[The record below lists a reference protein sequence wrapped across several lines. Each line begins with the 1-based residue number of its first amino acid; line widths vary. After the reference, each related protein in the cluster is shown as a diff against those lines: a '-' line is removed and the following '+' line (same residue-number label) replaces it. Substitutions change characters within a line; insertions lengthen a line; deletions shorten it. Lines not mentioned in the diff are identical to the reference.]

1 MEKSEWFEEWFD
13 TPFYHILYQNRD
25 EEEAAI
31 FIEKLIAVT
40 ELKKGAKILD
50 LACGKGRHSIQLNKL
65 GFNVIGIDLSVNSIA
80 RAKKYENETLRF
92 AVQDMREAIAGE
104 KFDAIFNLFT
114 SFGYFDEKKDNLK
127 VLNAC
132 NQMLPRRGV
141 LVIDFMNV
149 VRSIAELEVVETKII
164 EGIQFDITRK
174 FDGQH
179 IWKAI
184 SFGHNGRSHT
194 YTEKV
199 LAITKEDF
207 EILLKDANFTIKEQF
222 GSYDLSPFDAEKSD
236 RLIIVAVKK

>member
-1 MEKSEWFEEWFD
+1 
-13 TPFYHILYQNRD
+13 LYQNRD

-114 SFGYFDEKKDNLK
+114 SFGY
-127 VLNAC
+127 
-132 NQMLPRRGV
+132 
-141 LVIDFMNV
+141 
-149 VRSIAELEVVETKII
+149 
-164 EGIQFDITRK
+164 
-174 FDGQH
+174 
-179 IWKAI
+179 
-184 SFGHNGRSHT
+184 
-194 YTEKV
+194 
-199 LAITKEDF
+199 
-207 EILLKDANFTIKEQF
+207 
-222 GSYDLSPFDAEKSD
+222 
-236 RLIIVAVKK
+236 

>member
-25 EEEAAI
+25 EDEAAS
-31 FIEKLIAVT
+31 FIEKLVTAT
-40 ELKKGAKILD
+40 ELKKTAKILD
-50 LACGKGRHSIQLNKL
+50 LACGKGRHSVQLNKL

-92 AVQDMREAIAGE
+92 AVQDMREPMAEE

-114 SFGYFDEKKDNLK
+114 SFGYFDDKEDNLK
-127 VLNAC
+127 VLHAC
-132 NQMLPRRGV
+132 NQMLPKKGV

-149 VRSIAELEVVETKII
+149 FRSIAELIEKETKTID
-164 EGIQFDITRK
+164 GIQFDITRK
-174 FDGQH
+174 FDGKH
-179 IWKAI
+179 IWKMI
-184 SFGHNGRSHT
+184 SFGHNGRLHT

-207 EILLKDANFTIKEQF
+207 DKLMKDSNFTIKERY
-222 GSYDLSPFDAEKSD
+222 GSYDLSPFDTEKSD
-236 RLIIVAVKK
+236 RLIIVATKN

>member
-25 EEEAAI
+25 EEEAAV

-92 AVQDMREAIAGE
+92 AVQDMREAITGE

-114 SFGYFDEKKDNLK
+114 SFGYFDDKKDNLK

-132 NQMLPRRGV
+132 NQMLPKKGV

-149 VRSIAELEVVETKII
+149 VRSIAELEAVETKII

-174 FDGQH
+174 FDGKH

-207 EILLKDANFTIKEQF
+207 DILLKDANFTIKEQF